1 LMRRFDWSR
10 PAFLIGFVLANPV
23 ENYANN
29 ANQIAGIRFRNGME
43 AGLAYIFSPI
53 VLTLLVI
60 TIVSVIVGLRKSKNI
75 MAEGAVVSGQ
85 KRAPV
90 MFLIA
95 VLGFI
100 IFALVNLASIPN
112 YAFVDAVF
120 PLFVASVSF
129 VAGLTLL
136 VQMMLK
142 PESDAVFADRAAEAE
157 EYDMRF
163 KLWPTLGWFAGLLL
177 ATSLLGFILA
187 LAGFL
192 VLFFHFRAQVTPFK
206 TMLLSVSGVIF
217 MCWMAWLLN
226 RDFPPGLLQ
235 YYVALPWPLT

>member
-1 LMRRFDWSR
+1 MVAASV
-10 PAFLIGFVLANPV
+10 LIGFVLANPV

-60 TIVSVIVGLRKSKNI
+60 TIVSVVVGLRQSKNI

-100 IFALVNLASIPN
+100 IFALANLASIPD

-120 PLFVASVSF
+120 PAVCGVSV
-129 VAGLTLL
+129 VRCGINIAGAN
-136 VQMMLK
+136 
-142 PESDAVFADRAAEAE
+142 DAETRK
-157 EYDMRF
+157 RC
-163 KLWPTLGWFAGLLL
+163 
-177 ATSLLGFILA
+177 GFCGSRGGSRRI
-187 LAGFL
+187 
-192 VLFFHFRAQVTPFK
+192 
-206 TMLLSVSGVIF
+206 
-217 MCWMAWLLN
+217 
-226 RDFPPGLLQ
+226 
-235 YYVALPWPLT
+235 

>member
-1 LMRRFDWSR
+1 M
-10 PAFLIGFVLANPV
+10 

-60 TIVSVIVGLRKSKNI
+60 TIVSVVVGLRQSKNI

-129 VAGLTLL
+129 VAG
-136 VQMMLK
+136 
-142 PESDAVFADRAAEAE
+142 
-157 EYDMRF
+157 
-163 KLWPTLGWFAGLLL
+163 
-177 ATSLLGFILA
+177 IN
-187 LAGFL
+187 LAGANDAETRKRCGFCGS
-192 VLFFHFRAQVTPFK
+192 RGG
-206 TMLLSVSGVIF
+206 SRRI
-217 MCWMAWLLN
+217 
-226 RDFPPGLLQ
+226 
-235 YYVALPWPLT
+235 

>member
-1 LMRRFDWSR
+1 M
-10 PAFLIGFVLANPV
+10 
-23 ENYANN
+23 
-29 ANQIAGIRFRNGME
+29 
-43 AGLAYIFSPI
+43 
-53 VLTLLVI
+53 I
-60 TIVSVIVGLRKSKNI
+60 TIVSVVVGLRQSKNI
-75 MAEGAVVSGQ
+75 MAEGAVVSGH
-85 KRAPV
+85 KRAPM

-100 IFALVNLASIPN
+100 IFALVNLASIPD

-142 PESDAVFADRAAEAE
+142 PESDVVFADRAAEAE
-157 EYDMRF
+157 EHDMRF

-177 ATSLLGFILA
+177 ATSLVGFILA

-206 TMLLSVSGVIF
+206 TMVFSVSGVIF

-235 YYVALPWPLT
+235 LYVALPWPLT